1 MFEPKG
7 DENIGDGYT
16 RHQNPIAALSC
27 SWLLY
32 FLGEKHASA
41 TSSSRL
47 TSEECWCDTRKP
59 RQSGST
65 QDCAVQQVFWSMVR
79 KWGECSIEVAGSCA
93 GCLICRNSSAGL
105 VASGQPF
112 CSHLTLIYP
121 SGTAVPFP
129 DDCGDC
135 SLWVN
140 SFWGRLFDERRDSN
154 QSLGAFVFWAVA

>member
-1 MFEPKG
+1 
-7 DENIGDGYT
+7 
-16 RHQNPIAALSC
+16 
-27 SWLLY
+27 
-32 FLGEKHASA
+32 
-41 TSSSRL
+41 
-47 TSEECWCDTRKP
+47 
-59 RQSGST
+59 
-65 QDCAVQQVFWSMVR
+65 MVR

-140 SFWGRLFDERRDSN
+140 SFWGCSTSAVTLTGVWALSFFGRLPMGLKGTQGKVNSCK
-154 QSLGAFVFWAVA
+154 QGAVNKRCRGV